1 MTQVPKLTPFNH
13 IPKPTIRLCFI
24 GLASFA
30 VEFGIVFMAFSSFF
44 FYMLRTHLE
53 NFRDITRTVMNV
65 IAMSI
70 GKFNFGAIKDAN
82 MLAAV
87 IFFVF
92 SIVVNMVLINM
103 MMAIINMSFEEVKVD
118 KHKFKSKFQLFD
130 YIKRSAREL
139 YGSTYAKPI
148 VVKYGKNDGSS
159 SDHEV
164 SRLRYE

>member
-1 MTQVPKLTPFNH
+1 
-13 IPKPTIRLCFI
+13 
-24 GLASFA
+24 
-30 VEFGIVFMAFSSFF
+30 
-44 FYMLRTHLE
+44 
-53 NFRDITRTVMNV
+53 
-65 IAMSI
+65 
-70 GKFNFGAIKDAN
+70 

-118 KHKFKSKFQLFD
+118 KHKFKSKFQLFE

-159 SDHEV
+159 SDDEASLMSIRRAIV
-164 SRLRYE
+164 SDKPDTLVHIRLTLYGCPTPLKSPPRVLCTLALSYYFFNM

>member
-1 MTQVPKLTPFNH
+1 
-13 IPKPTIRLCFI
+13 
-24 GLASFA
+24 
-30 VEFGIVFMAFSSFF
+30 
-44 FYMLRTHLE
+44 
-53 NFRDITRTVMNV
+53 
-65 IAMSI
+65 
-70 GKFNFGAIKDAN
+70 

-118 KHKFKSKFQLFD
+118 KHKFKSKFQLFE

-159 SDHEV
+159 SDDEASLMSIGHAIV
-164 SRLRYE
+164 SDKPDTLVHIRLTLYGCPTPLKSPPRVLCTLALSYYFFNM

>member
-1 MTQVPKLTPFNH
+1 
-13 IPKPTIRLCFI
+13 
-24 GLASFA
+24 
-30 VEFGIVFMAFSSFF
+30 
-44 FYMLRTHLE
+44 
-53 NFRDITRTVMNV
+53 
-65 IAMSI
+65 
-70 GKFNFGAIKDAN
+70 

-118 KHKFKSKFQLFD
+118 KHKFKSKFQLFE

-148 VVKYGKNDGSS
+148 VVKYGKNDGLS
-159 SDHEV
+159 SDDEASWLSISHDIVPDKPETLQ
-164 SRLRYE
+164 SASIAQTLGFLDTFLPLRQFIPKLITSLSPKPTLHC

>member
-1 MTQVPKLTPFNH
+1 MPYGNLDLTTPFCES
-13 IPKPTIRLCFI
+13 L
-24 GLASFA
+24 
-30 VEFGIVFMAFSSFF
+30 
-44 FYMLRTHLE
+44 
-53 NFRDITRTVMNV
+53 
-65 IAMSI
+65 

-118 KHKFKSKFQLFD
+118 KHKFKSKFQLFE
-130 YIKRSAREL
+130 YIKRSTREL

-159 SDHEV
+159 SDDEASLMSIRHAIVLDETRYTGTYPINTGRVPNLIKV
-164 SRLRYE
+164 SFACTYY

>member
-1 MTQVPKLTPFNH
+1 
-13 IPKPTIRLCFI
+13 
-24 GLASFA
+24 
-30 VEFGIVFMAFSSFF
+30 
-44 FYMLRTHLE
+44 
-53 NFRDITRTVMNV
+53 
-65 IAMSI
+65 
-70 GKFNFGAIKDAN
+70 

-118 KHKFKSKFQLFD
+118 KHKFKSKFQLFE

-159 SDHEV
+159 SDDEASLMSIRHVIV
-164 SRLRYE
+164 SDKPDTLVHIRLTLYGCPTPLKSPPRVQCTLALSYYFFNM

>member
-1 MTQVPKLTPFNH
+1 
-13 IPKPTIRLCFI
+13 
-24 GLASFA
+24 
-30 VEFGIVFMAFSSFF
+30 
-44 FYMLRTHLE
+44 
-53 NFRDITRTVMNV
+53 
-65 IAMSI
+65 
-70 GKFNFGAIKDAN
+70 

-118 KHKFKSKFQLFD
+118 KHKFKSKFQLFE

-159 SDHEV
+159 SDDEASLMSIRHAIV
-164 SRLRYE
+164 SDKPDILVHIRLTLYGCPTPLKSPPRVLCTLALSYYFFNM